1 MLFMRSCCGILTAHA
16 YSYTVHQLPL
26 RPNVLRPRLVCTEE
40 HRFAETQAIHQ
51 TNANLSG
58 EACCA
63 LFRRKKKEN
72 TKMRNVEFKWWK
84 LMSVNLSKAEPLRF
98 WRMEKPKMPNKCS
111 IFQGILLEVFFFVVI
126 FYLWLLL
133 ITINLTCFLV
143 CNIKQKT
150 YLQTKLKAL
159 NREVNIIFSLKVL
172 LLRSHDQPNNTH
184 FSHFTVGPWEALA
197 QKKEKIVS
205 LVCNLICD

>member
-98 WRMEKPKMPNKCS
+98 WRMEKPKMPKKCS
-111 IFQGILLEVFFFVVI
+111 IFQGILLEF
-126 FYLWLLL
+126 FYLFFICDCCWLQKRL
-133 ITINLTCFLV
+133 INLTCFLV

-159 NREVNIIFSLKVL
+159 NREVKIIFSLKVL
-172 LLRSHDQPNNTH
+172 LLRYSL
-184 FSHFTVGPWEALA
+184 FTLYCRSLRSTRP
-197 QKKEKIVS
+197 KKKKKIVS